1 VFGANFVCRFAD
13 VPVEYVSAEF
23 HESINCWICGSLSM
37 GAGASI
43 PNDIKEKVLNLLS
56 GLKTTSGK
64 ERVNILK
71 ELEGYTGTEERREL
85 FCNPELN
92 VFQTLKDII
101 ISLQNADD
109 GSLTSVILF
118 LLRLSLN
125 DTGQIIIGSR
135 EMGLVPIL
143 AKLMINSTNYNVSAN
158 VGIILSNCSIMQSTH
173 ESLMKPELG
182 YLEYYKQKMIKNDN
196 DPLIYSPLAFLVLH
210 MTDSRI
216 SDQFQSLGLV
226 ELLFKKLSSQGS
238 DPFKWKQEVN
248 GITAKIL
255 NFFTWYSR
263 SAMSTKIVRE
273 VVGSSKFFL
282 ELLTHDKKE
291 GIQATIIAANIYGKE
306 EKNQFTNSLLES
318 NKGILPFLLDVLEIL
333 LNSSN
338 PLNTERRAILESLKK
353 RGFDYYGILIKDIA
367 SALRNLSIS
376 DGNKKIMISYSK
388 RLFSLISQA
397 LKLYIDNSEVCRV
410 IEADSTRVTFGG
422 GGKDEESVENLLEF
436 LLQLSFQFDEDK
448 HASVAMR
455 DAFIVKDCFDIQ
467 ELLEELLK
475 IANDRSLPFSAKSFA
490 TTLLNRLK
498 SAGNTVKEENIQP
511 KASTEANK
519 ERPARHIMLSYSWS
533 ANKPLVVSLG
543 NKLKEMGYD
552 IWRDEEG
559 SSILPSMSGDVTD
572 MMAEAIQLSHMMI
585 IFVSPEYKESTN
597 CRSEANYARSR
608 SLSHNLKLVY
618 VMVNEGYHT
627 RSSPRSVD
635 GWLGFMVGSELWYSL
650 WHSNQ
655 VDSTAKALESLIGD
669 FGKRNQ
675 NASFASSIVR
685 GPTIA
690 VESPSK
696 NEQQTP
702 KDDFKK
708 QKLTSSGPCD
718 YETAWS
724 CLEGKKSLCP
734 KAFPILLEELGIEE
748 LDDFKSAEPKM
759 FEALACL
766 LKPTQETKFRKAMN
780 I

>member
-1 VFGANFVCRFAD
+1 
-13 VPVEYVSAEF
+13 
-23 HESINCWICGSLSM
+23 M

-43 PNDIKEKVLNLLS
+43 PNEIKQKVLNLLS
-56 GLKTTSGK
+56 RLKTTSGK
-64 ERVNILK
+64 ERVNILN
-71 ELEGYTGTEERREL
+71 ELQGYTDTEERREL
-85 FCNPELN
+85 FCHPELN

-101 ISLQNADD
+101 ISLQNEDD
-109 GSLTSVILF
+109 GSLTPTILF

-143 AKLMINSTNYNVSAN
+143 AKLMINSTNYNIFAN

-182 YLEYYKQKMIKNDN
+182 YLEYYKQRMIKNDN
-196 DPLIYSPLAFLVLH
+196 DPLIYSPLSFIVLH

-226 ELLFKKLSSQGS
+226 EMLFKKLSSQGS
-238 DPFKWKQEVN
+238 DPFKWKKEVN
-248 GITAKIL
+248 GITSKIL

-263 SAMSTKIVRE
+263 SALATKIVRD

-338 PLNTERRAILESLKK
+338 PLNAARKAILESLQK
-353 RGFDYYGILIKDIA
+353 RGFDYYGILVKDIA

-376 DGNKKIMISYSK
+376 DGNKNIMISYSN

-397 LKLYIDNSEVCRV
+397 IKLYIDNAEVCRV

-422 GGKDEESVENLLEF
+422 GGKDEESVESLLEF

-448 HASVAMR
+448 HASVTMR
-455 DAFIVKDCFDIQ
+455 DAFIVKDCFNIQ

-498 SAGNTVKEENIQP
+498 SADNTINIQP

-519 ERPARHIMLSYSWS
+519 ERPPRHIMLSYSWS
-533 ANKPLVVSLG
+533 ANKPLVVSLC
-543 NKLKEMGYD
+543 NRLKEMGYD

-655 VDSTAKALESLIGD
+655 VDSTAKQLESLIGD
-669 FGKRNQ
+669 FGKRSH
-675 NASFASSIVR
+675 NASSVISIAR

-690 VESPSK
+690 VKESGSPSK

-708 QKLTSSGPCD
+708 QNSTPSGPCD
-718 YETAWS
+718 YEAAWS
-724 CLEGKKSLCP
+724 CLESKKSLCP
-734 KAFPILLEELGIEE
+734 KAFPVLLEELGIEE

>member
-1 VFGANFVCRFAD
+1 
-13 VPVEYVSAEF
+13 
-23 HESINCWICGSLSM
+23 M
-37 GAGASI
+37 GAGASV
-43 PNDIKEKVLNLLS
+43 PNEVRVKVLSLVNR
-56 GLKTTSGK
+56 LKTTSGD
-64 ERVNILK
+64 ERIGIFE
-71 ELEGYTGTEERREL
+71 ELEERYTTTEEHREL
-85 FCNPELN
+85 LCHPEVNL
-92 VFQTLKDII
+92 FQIVKDIL
-101 ISLQNADD
+101 ISLEEVDD
-109 GSLTSVILF
+109 GSLSFAVTF

-125 DTGQIIIGSR
+125 DSGQVIIGSR
-135 EMGLVPIL
+135 EMDLVPVL
-143 AKLMINSTNYNVSAN
+143 AKLMKQTTDDAVSVNSGV
-158 VGIILSNCSIMQSTH
+158 ILGNCAIMQSSH
-173 ESLMKPELG
+173 ESLMKPEIG
-182 YLEYYKQKMIKNDN
+182 FLEYWKKKMLEDDN
-196 DPLIYSPLAFLVLH
+196 DAQIYDPLAFLVVH
-210 MTDSRI
+210 MTDDNI
-216 SDQFQSLGLV
+216 VHQFQSLGLV
-226 ELLFKKLSSQGS
+226 EMLFKKLSSYGS
-238 DPFKWKQEVN
+238 DPFKWEEEVTVN
-248 GITAKIL
+248 TSSIL

-263 SAMSTKIVRE
+263 SAIAAKIVRE

-306 EKNQFTNSLLES
+306 EKNQFTNFLLES

-338 PLNTERRAILESLKK
+338 PLNTERRAILESLQT
-353 RGFDYYGILIKDIA
+353 RGFDYFGILVKDIA

-376 DGNKKIMISYSK
+376 DGNKNIMISYSN
-388 RLFSLISQA
+388 RLFALISQTI
-397 LKLYIDNSEVCRV
+397 KLYIDNSEVCKV
-410 IEADSTRVTFGG
+410 IQDNGVRCTLGG
-422 GGKDEESVENLLEF
+422 GGKDYESVETLLEV

-448 HASVAMR
+448 HASVTMT
-455 DAFIVKDCFDIQ
+455 DAFIVKDCFNIQ

-498 SAGNTVKEENIQP
+498 SAGNTVKEETSQP
-511 KASTEANK
+511 KASSEANK

-655 VDSTAKALESLIGD
+655 VDSTARSLESLIGD
-669 FGKRNQ
+669 FGKRSQ

-690 VESPSK
+690 VESSSPSK
-696 NEQQTP
+696 NDQLSP
-702 KDDFKK
+702 KRDDFKK
-708 QKLTSSGPCD
+708 QKSTPSGPCD

-724 CLEGKKSLCP
+724 CLEGKKWICP
-734 KAFPILLEELGIEE
+734 KAFPIFLEELCIE
-748 LDDFKSAEPKM
+748 DIADFKNLELKM
-759 FEALACL
+759 IEVLAGL
-766 LKPTQETKFRKAMN
+766 LKPTQEAKFRKAMN